1 MINNFH
7 NNRFNIAML
16 PRQSGKT
23 ISVVSYL
30 LWYACFN
37 SDKTVAILANKGAT
51 ANEILARF
59 TLALENIPFFL
70 QPGCKVLNK
79 GSIKFSNNTR
89 VIARATSSSS
99 IRGESVNLLAID
111 EFGFIQNA
119 ETFYTATYPV
129 ITAGESSKVIITSTP
144 NGVGNPFHS
153 IWTGAITKTNSY
165 VPFQVNWRD
174 VPGRN
179 EKWKEETIANTS
191 LRQFEQEYECSFHG
205 SGKTLISGNK
215 LLGMSAQK
223 PILANSENTIFV
235 YENPI
240 EDHSYIIIVDV
251 GRGRGQDYSAFSIID
266 ITNTPFKQVLTYYDN
281 MVSPVLLSV
290 IINKYGTLYNNA
302 FAIIETNDNG
312 SLVVNSLFQDF
323 EYENIYTEIRGGRT
337 SFGVETTRKVKAL
350 GCSSLKDLIESS
362 SLLIYDENTIRELC
376 TFVTQGSS
384 YGADSGNHDDLVMT
398 LVLFSWFSSIEL
410 FKSFTDIDI
419 KQDMFEQEIKNLENE
434 LVPVGFI
441 GSMIEDASN
450 KKEYE
455 NFGGQLWEKM

>member
-1 MINNFH
+1 
-7 NNRFNIAML
+7 
-16 PRQSGKT
+16 
-23 ISVVSYL
+23 
-30 LWYACFN
+30 
-37 SDKTVAILANKGAT
+37 
-51 ANEILARF
+51 
-59 TLALENIPFFL
+59 
-70 QPGCKVLNK
+70 
-79 GSIKFSNNTR
+79 
-89 VIARATSSSS
+89 
-99 IRGESVNLLAID
+99 
-111 EFGFIQNA
+111 
-119 ETFYTATYPV
+119 
-129 ITAGESSKVIITSTP
+129 
-144 NGVGNPFHS
+144 
-153 IWTGAITKTNSY
+153 
-165 VPFQVNWRD
+165 
-174 VPGRN
+174 
-179 EKWKEETIANTS
+179 
-191 LRQFEQEYECSFHG
+191 
-205 SGKTLISGNK
+205 
-215 LLGMSAQK
+215 MSAQK

-240 EDHSYIIIVDV
+240 EDHSYIITVDV

-290 IINKYGTLYNNA
+290 IINKYGILYNNA

-323 EYENIYTEIRGGRT
+323 EYENIYTEIRGGRI

-450 KKEYE
+450 EKEYE
-455 NFGGQLWEKM
+455 NFSQIFLAKNC

>member
-1 MINNFH
+1 MIDQENDEYGRESSYLGNYQIKRHGVIEKWTPEKLREYVLCSQDPIYFIENYIKIITLDYGLQKIKLHTFQKEMINNFH

-191 LRQFEQEYECSFHG
+191 LRQFEQEYECVDG
-205 SGKTLISGNK
+205 ETLIS
-215 LLGMSAQK
+215 LR
-223 PILANSENTIFV
+223 
-235 YENPI
+235 
-240 EDHSYIIIVDV
+240 D
-251 GRGRGQDYSAFSIID
+251 
-266 ITNTPFKQVLTYYDN
+266 
-281 MVSPVLLSV
+281 
-290 IINKYGTLYNNA
+290 
-302 FAIIETNDNG
+302 IETG
-312 SLVVNSLFQDF
+312 
-323 EYENIYTEIRGGRT
+323 EI
-337 SFGVETTRKVKAL
+337 
-350 GCSSLKDLIESS
+350 
-362 SLLIYDENTIRELC
+362 
-376 TFVTQGSS
+376 
-384 YGADSGNHDDLVMT
+384 
-398 LVLFSWFSSIEL
+398 
-410 FKSFTDIDI
+410 
-419 KQDMFEQEIKNLENE
+419 QEIKIKDAYE
-434 LVPVGFI
+434 LLY
-441 GSMIEDASN
+441 
-450 KKEYE
+450 K
-455 NFGGQLWEKM
+455 